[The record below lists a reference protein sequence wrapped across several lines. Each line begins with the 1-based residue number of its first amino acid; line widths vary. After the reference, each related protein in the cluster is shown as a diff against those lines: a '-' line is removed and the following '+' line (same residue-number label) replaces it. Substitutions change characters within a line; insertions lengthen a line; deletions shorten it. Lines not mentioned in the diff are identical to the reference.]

1 MKALFILDQIAALIA
16 FALIMRMIM
25 FRKIIKVLPDGT
37 VSEELEAGKYNII
50 VLGVVSGE
58 TIRRTNM
65 QIETPSDKTLD
76 IKVPHF
82 AVTGVADFKKFTNIA
97 KFSITTPEEL
107 TVHVSNI
114 RREDIKKSKLFIKRL
129 LFNQNAAAVEIGVIK
144 SISFVRLFLLALLFT
159 SLFFL
164 LFLQ

>member
-37 VSEELEAGKYNII
+37 VSEKLKAGKYNIV
-50 VLGVVSGE
+50 VLGMVPGKIV
-58 TIRRTNM
+58 RRINV
-65 QIETPSDKTLD
+65 QVGLHADKTLD
-76 IKVPHF
+76 IKAPHF
-82 AVTGVADFKKFTNIA
+82 AVTGVANFKKFTNIT

-114 RREDIKKSKLFIKRL
+114 KREDIRKSNLFIKRL
-129 LFNQNAAAVEIGVIK
+129 LFNQNVAAVEIGVIK

-159 SLFFL
+159 CLFFL

>member
-1 MKALFILDQIAALIA
+1 MKALFILNEVAALII
-16 FALIMRMIM
+16 FVLIMRMIL

-37 VSEELEAGKYNII
+37 VSEELKAGDYNII
-50 VLGVVSGE
+50 VLGMVSGE
-58 TIRRTNM
+58 TIRRMNM
-65 QIETPSDKTLD
+65 QVETPSDKALD

-82 AVTGVADFKKFTNIA
+82 AVTGVASFKKFTNLA
-97 KFSITTPEEL
+97 KFSITTQEEL

-114 RREDIKKSKLFIKRL
+114 KREDIRKSNLFIKRL

-159 SLFFL
+159 CLFFL